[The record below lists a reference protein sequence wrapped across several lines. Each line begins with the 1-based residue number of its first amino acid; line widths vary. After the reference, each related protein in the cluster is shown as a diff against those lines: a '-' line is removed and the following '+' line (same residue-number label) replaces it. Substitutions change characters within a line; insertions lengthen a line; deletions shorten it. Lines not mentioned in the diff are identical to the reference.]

1 MYVIYK
7 RYERPKKGQLPD
19 VITKYLTELPPIVE
33 LDRDIEKAMTFN
45 EDEAKELAYLVAMDY
60 REMR

>member
-19 VITKYLTELPPIVE
+19 VVTKYLTELPPIVE
-33 LDRDIEKAMTFN
+33 VDGDINLALQFKES
-45 EDEAKELAYLVAMDY
+45 EAKELTYLIAMDY
-60 REMR
+60 RRMS